1 MNTVE
6 VETNA
11 AKEEIE
17 NSKKIAI
24 RFLNECDFPAD
35 TLAFIFMG
43 FLDENPGTPCV
54 AMVVDLLLSING
66 EDSYRFS
73 DSRSLMSKLPRRV
86 SASAGLPKG
95 VQLGF
100 CTFSKRSFTCLD
112 TTVYSFRSHISP
124 QT

>member
-6 VETNA
+6 VETTA

-24 RFLNECDFPAD
+24 RFLNECDFSSD

-54 AMVVDLLLSING
+54 AMVDKNG
-66 EDSYRFS
+66 KEY
-73 DSRSLMSKLPRRV
+73 LGLAPREFLREFCQ
-86 SASAGLPKG
+86 G
-95 VQLGF
+95 VL
-100 CTFSKRSFTCLD
+100 RALD
-112 TTVYSFRSHISP
+112 ENPATDPIM
-124 QT
+124 Q

>member
-6 VETNA
+6 VETTA

-43 FLDENPGTPCV
+43 FLDGNTGTPCV
-54 AMVVDLLLSING
+54 AMVDKNGKEYLGLAPREFLREFCQGILRALDENPATDLI
-66 EDSYRFS
+66 
-73 DSRSLMSKLPRRV
+73 M
-86 SASAGLPKG
+86 
-95 VQLGF
+95 Q
-100 CTFSKRSFTCLD
+100 
-112 TTVYSFRSHISP
+112 
-124 QT
+124 